1 MPNSKYILMNYA
13 DNEHLKVGYA
23 LVKLYSQHDLLS
35 EYAEDAKVKLAQKLE
50 VDAENIRIIDF
61 KFFHF
66 GDLMLIDV

>member
-1 MPNSKYILMNYA
+1 MPNSKYVLLNYS
-13 DNEHLKVGYA
+13 DNEHLKIGYA

-50 VDAENIRIIDF
+50 TDVKNIRILDF
-61 KFFHF
+61 TFYHF